1 MNKEQLLG
9 HLRSEEERQLG
20 SHVVD
25 LARLAW
31 DTNRP
36 QVTDFYDPYER
47 KVAESVLSG
56 IPEVGM
62 LQQGGYRDAER
73 ARLVINPQ
81 LYLVETIPSALRVL
95 EASGNFS
102 FQSVSHRDYLGSLMS
117 TGLKRSKI
125 GDILVLPEGCQVVVA
140 AEVADYLLTH
150 WDRVHQVPI
159 SVREIDEEQ
168 LAVEPERIKE
178 IKATV
183 ASLRLDAV
191 AAEGFGMSTVASL
204 RLDAVAAEGFGMSRT
219 KMAREIKAERVK
231 LNWRPESDPSADV
244 REGDVL
250 SMRGRGRVVVSQV
263 SGKTRKGR
271 TSIVLHRYY

>member
-1 MNKEQLLG
+1 LNKEQLLG

-73 ARLVINPQ
+73 ARLVIYPQ

-191 AAEGFGMSTVASL
+191 AAEGFGMS
-204 RLDAVAAEGFGMSRT
+204 RT

>member
-1 MNKEQLLG
+1 MI
-9 HLRSEEERQLG
+9 
-20 SHVVD
+20 
-25 LARLAW
+25 
-31 DTNRP
+31 
-36 QVTDFYDPYER
+36 Y
-47 KVAESVLSG
+47 
-56 IPEVGM
+56 
-62 LQQGGYRDAER
+62 
-73 ARLVINPQ
+73 PQ

-191 AAEGFGMSTVASL
+191 AAEGFGMS
-204 RLDAVAAEGFGMSRT
+204 RT

>member
-73 ARLVINPQ
+73 ARLVIYPQ

-102 FQSVSHRDYLGSLMS
+102 FQSVSHRDYLGSHEYGTEVEQDRRHPGPARGPSGGCSGS
-117 TGLKRSKI
+117 TITSDPLGPRI
-125 GDILVLPEGCQVVVA
+125 
-140 AEVADYLLTH
+140 
-150 WDRVHQVPI
+150 RPI
-159 SVREIDEEQ
+159 SVREIDEKQ

-178 IKATV
+178 IKAT
-183 ASLRLDAV
+183 AFLW
-191 AAEGFGMSTVASL
+191 
-204 RLDAVAAEGFGMSRT
+204 LDAVAAEGFGMSRT
-219 KMAREIKAERVK
+219 KMKWIK
-231 LNWRPESDPSADV
+231 
-244 REGDVL
+244 
-250 SMRGRGRVVVSQV
+250 
-263 SGKTRKGR
+263 
-271 TSIVLHRYY
+271 